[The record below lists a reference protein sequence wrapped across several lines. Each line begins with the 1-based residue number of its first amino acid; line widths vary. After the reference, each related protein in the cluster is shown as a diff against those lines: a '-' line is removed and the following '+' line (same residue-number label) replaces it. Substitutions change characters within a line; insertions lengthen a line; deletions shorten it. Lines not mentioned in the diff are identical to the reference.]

1 MSGINK
7 DISSSLGPL
16 PRDPTVDAG
25 EIGATV
31 TAVTMPPGADVA
43 FPAVIRVKISNLSTT
58 ARIAWRLAPRGTLAA
73 AVTLSADVTSADC
86 GVIVGPGESDY
97 VSFVA
102 SQALFVVA
110 TASAPVC
117 ISSVL
122 C

>member
-16 PRDPTVDAG
+16 PRDPTVFAG
-25 EIGATV
+25 EVGVTV
-31 TAVTMPPGADVA
+31 TAVDLPPGSDVA
-43 FPAVIRVKISNLSTT
+43 FPGIIRVKISNLSTT
-58 ARIAWRLAPRGTLAA
+58 ARIAWRLAPRGTTTGEVL
-73 AVTLSADVTSADC
+73 LSADITDADC
-86 GVIVGPGESDY
+86 GVIVAPGQAEY